1 MLTYKTLKGKAK
13 DFLAAT
19 GLKLDEFANLL
30 PAFEAAYVALYPTD
44 QTAEGKARHRQPGG
58 GTKGTLQMFED
69 KFSSSKFTPLANAA
83 GGVIVKALVP
93 RRPCRQYQR

>member
-1 MLTYKTLKGKAK
+1 MLTYKTLKDKAK

-44 QTAEGKARHRQPGG
+44 QTAEGKARQRQPGG
-58 GTKGTLQMFED
+58 GTKGTLQTFED
-69 KFSSSKFTPLANAA
+69 KLLF
-83 GGVIVKALVP
+83 ILV
-93 RRPCRQYQR
+93 YQRPLRCKPCMACNLD